1 MKTEGFDFKVP
12 EDLAQHLE
20 ANQIYS
26 EFDLFNFYENHP
38 LKGNLVEFGTE
49 ISKRRMDIKMFLFY
63 QLHNCF
69 PIFHFFEYTTTKE
82 QIKLLRKG
90 IIDER
95 SLKAYGQKYGT
106 KNIQTSNN
114 LWNVYINSIV
124 KNDLLSVQQFHNL
137 FDSRTVN
144 ILKQNDIHCPVDL
157 LLEYKNTKLNM
168 PRCGKKTKGI
178 LVDFLKKHFQIEI

>member
-1 MKTEGFDFKVP
+1 
-12 EDLAQHLE
+12 
-20 ANQIYS
+20 
-26 EFDLFNFYENHP
+26 
-38 LKGNLVEFGTE
+38 
-49 ISKRRMDIKMFLFY
+49 
-63 QLHNCF
+63 
-69 PIFHFFEYTTTKE
+69 
-82 QIKLLRKG
+82 LRKG

-137 FDSRTVN
+137 FDSRIVN
-144 ILKQNDIHCPVDL
+144 ILRQNEIKCPIDL

-168 PRCGKKTKGI
+168 PRCGNKTKGI